1 MSRQD
6 QRRVSVVI
14 DGTPTGVWDQKSGA
28 MMDSEETKFRP
39 GGMAQ
44 EVALGG
50 SQTLENLT
58 VARLFDLSRDL
69 SQVKRWY
76 ARAGKASVVAVEQF
90 LDPDGNAFGAPVTY
104 VGKLKSVAI
113 PEHDSESS
121 DPALVELEVTL
132 TSPVA

>member
-1 MSRQD
+1 
-6 QRRVSVVI
+6 
-14 DGTPTGVWDQKSGA
+14 

-44 EVALGG
+44 ELALGG

-58 VARLFDLSRDL
+58 VARLFNLSRDL
-69 SQVKRWY
+69 SVVKRWY
-76 ARAGKASVVAVEQF
+76 ARAGKARVTAVEQF
-90 LDPDGNAFGAPVTY
+90 LDTDGNAFGQPVSY
-104 VGKLKSVAI
+104 VGKLKSVSI

-121 DPALVELEVTL
+121 DPALVELEITL

>member
-14 DGTPTGVWDQKSGA
+14 DAVPTGVWDQKSGGLA
-28 MMDSEETKFRP
+28 DSEETKFKP

-44 EVALGG
+44 EIALGG
-50 SQTLENLT
+50 SQTMENLT

-69 SQVKRWY
+69 GVVKSWA
-76 ARAGKASVVAVEQF
+76 ARRGKANVVAVEQF
-90 LDPDGNAFGAPVTY
+90 LDPDGNAFGAPITY
-104 VGKLKSVAI
+104 QGKLKSVQI

-121 DPALVELEVTL
+121 DPAMVELEITL
-132 TSPVA
+132 TSPIA